1 MRSCSDSDL
10 LVIFLHL
17 WKQLLLTKDDFG
29 NYFLKGVKLI
39 FSLLVF
45 FFFSLLFLGCLMSI
59 CRMEFLFPARCLV
72 ISSTRIHG
80 KKKNVGE
87 QLPSLCF
94 SAHLCH
100 ALLVIWLK
108 FYLLLHLHT
117 SLKDVEWREWC
128 FPWESIGENRS
139 LLWKNKFW
147 GNDGGTICVFHL
159 PRGQAAT
166 FRTVFQWFH

>member
-1 MRSCSDSDL
+1 MLWLRSACNFSASLKTTVADKRWLWELFLARSETYL
-10 LVIFLHL
+10 FLVS
-17 WKQLLLTKDDFG
+17 
-29 NYFLKGVKLI
+29 V
-39 FSLLVF
+39 

-80 KKKNVGE
+80 KKKRRRTIA
-87 QLPSLCF
+87 LLCF
-94 SAHLCH
+94 SAHPCH

-147 GNDGGTICVFHL
+147 GNDRYTACVFHL